1 MHHNFGE
8 YLNKVL
14 CGVRSSQQELS
25 KTLAAI
31 RHSRTPWTSLKKTMA
46 PGSGDG
52 RSSRSESFIREYHV
66 YQRIWIPELGKVTV
80 AVLEDNN
87 THDRYGVTKVRDL
100 RIASFSMIER
110 FFLIVRHS
118 YLMMQI

>member
-14 CGVRSSQQELS
+14 CGVQSSQQELL

-31 RHSRTPWTSLKKTMA
+31 QTPWTSLKNTMA
-46 PGSGDG
+46 SGSGDG
-52 RSSRSESFIREYHV
+52 RNSRSESFIQGYHV

-87 THDRYGVTKVRDL
+87 THDRYGITKVRDL

-110 FFLIVRHS
+110 FFLNVRHS